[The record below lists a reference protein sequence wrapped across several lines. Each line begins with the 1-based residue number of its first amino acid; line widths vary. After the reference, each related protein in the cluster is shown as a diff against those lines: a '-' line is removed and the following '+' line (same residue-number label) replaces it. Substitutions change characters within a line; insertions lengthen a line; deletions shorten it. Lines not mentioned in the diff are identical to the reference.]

1 MTKIMKK
8 YTSAFLLLSLFA
20 MQAQTKIIAHRGYWQ
35 TEPATTENSLKALEN
50 AQNLNIYGA
59 EFDVRMSKDGMLV
72 INHDEHHGT
81 MEISET
87 NFQDL
92 EKLKL
97 KNGENIPTLEDYLEK
112 GKKNSALKLIIELK
126 PLKSETAENELVQKA
141 IQMVK
146 DLNLESQSEFISF
159 SLNICQQI
167 KKLEP
172 AFKVQY
178 LNGDLSPLEIKDK
191 GLDGLDYHYSVFLK
205 NPTWISDAKTLELIT
220 NSWTVNDLEIFEKL
234 KKQGIDF
241 ITTNI
246 PNQLKNK

>member
-97 KNGENIPTLEDYLEK
+97 KNGENIPTLKDYLEK

-159 SLNICQQI
+159 SLNICQLI

-241 ITTNI
+241 ITTNN